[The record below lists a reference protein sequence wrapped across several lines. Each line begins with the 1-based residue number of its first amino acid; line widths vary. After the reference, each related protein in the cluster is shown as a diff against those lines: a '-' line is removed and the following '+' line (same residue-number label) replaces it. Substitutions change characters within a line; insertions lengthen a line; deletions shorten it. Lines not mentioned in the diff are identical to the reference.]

1 MERPADEGEAMM
13 RTRRI
18 RIFDFF
24 MQSLKMTLSQ
34 QMAYKFNFILRVITL
49 FSFDMM
55 IPLVTIIIYSNT
67 KGFPGWGLNEIILFQ
82 GIFIFLN
89 SIDRM
94 FFQRVDWTLSYDV
107 RTGGFDRYLLFPINT
122 LAYISFTNLSVEHI
136 ADFLI
141 GIVLALYSFNKLN
154 ISISIFRLLL
164 FMASLLFA
172 LMLVFSIAVIKYS
185 IILRT
190 VRIGRL
196 GELVRTVKNYGQYPN
211 NIFSAFLSSAFRFVL
226 PISIFAFVPS
236 KILLESYSSGILVIF
251 TVIIAIFIFS
261 LVFWKE
267 SLKKYTS
274 AGG

>member
-1 MERPADEGEAMM
+1 MM